1 MSDFVYD
8 LRRVSHITAAAV
20 GQPGQRTFY
29 LQAQKGSDLV
39 SLITEKELVRALCLR
54 IDDILEELDK
64 RGVARPDASEEP
76 TPAELLLRPP
86 LNPFFRIAQM
96 SLAYDPTS
104 DLLVIEV
111 EELQLA
117 ADEDDEEID
126 PILQQNAE
134 AEEDKN
140 DPRRV
145 RISAT
150 RAQMQALSRNAM
162 DIITTGGRPICPQ
175 CLQPMEDEG
184 HLCVKKNGHGNKKAS
199 EM

>member
-29 LQAQKGSDLV
+29 LQAQKGNDLV

-54 IDDILEELDK
+54 IDDILEELVK

-96 SLAYDPTS
+96 ALAYDPTS
-104 DLLVIEV
+104 DLLVIEAD
-111 EELQLA
+111 ELQLA
-117 ADEDDEEID
+117 DDDEDEDID
-126 PILQQNAE
+126 PILQQRSDDEE
-134 AEEDKN
+134 AKN
-140 DPRRV
+140 EPRRV

-184 HLCVKKNGHGNKKAS
+184 HMCVKKNGHGNKKAS

>member
-111 EELQLA
+111 EEFQLA
-117 ADEDDEEID
+117 DDEDDEEID
-126 PILQQNAE
+126 PILQQNTE
-134 AEEDKN
+134 AEESKN

>member
-29 LQAQKGSDLV
+29 LQAQKGSELV

-111 EELQLA
+111 EEFQLA
-117 ADEDDEEID
+117 DDEDDEEID
-126 PILQQNAE
+126 PILQQNTE
-134 AEEDKN
+134 AEESKN

>member
-1 MSDFVYD
+1 
-8 LRRVSHITAAAV
+8 
-20 GQPGQRTFY
+20 
-29 LQAQKGSDLV
+29 
-39 SLITEKELVRALCLR
+39 
-54 IDDILEELDK
+54 LEELDK

-111 EELQLA
+111 EEFQLA
-117 ADEDDEEID
+117 DDEDDEEID

-134 AEEDKN
+134 AEEGKN

>member
-111 EELQLA
+111 EEFQLA
-117 ADEDDEEID
+117 DDEDDEEID
-126 PILQQNAE
+126 PILQQNAD
-134 AEEDKN
+134 AEESKN

>member
-111 EELQLA
+111 EEFQLA
-117 ADEDDEEID
+117 DDEDDEEID

-134 AEEDKN
+134 AEEGKN

-150 RAQMQALSRNAM
+150 RAQMQALSRNAR

>member
-117 ADEDDEEID
+117 DDEDDEEID
-126 PILQQNAE
+126 PILQQNTE
-134 AEEDKN
+134 AEESKN